1 VSLWKEREAGSSL
14 GLFRDFETV
23 QGEKLLEKF
32 PMLKRES
39 GDLFSFHLTRML
51 PPSQANIS
59 PLTANKFSTTRGEEL
74 PPSSGANKGTSQG
87 TIAWDF
93 FLPSFPLAS
102 LFFLGN
108 IGPEQWEIDR
118 KRPNNGQRVGGWR
131 LKAPSKK

>member
-1 VSLWKEREAGSSL
+1 VSLWKERETGSSL

-39 GDLFSFHLTRML
+39 GDLFPFHLTRML

-93 FLPSFPLAS
+93 FCHPSHS
-102 LFFLGN
+102 LRYFSS
-108 IGPEQWEIDR
+108 ETSVR
-118 KRPNNGQRVGGWR
+118 NNGKLTGKGQTMASGSGGGG
-131 LKAPSKK
+131 